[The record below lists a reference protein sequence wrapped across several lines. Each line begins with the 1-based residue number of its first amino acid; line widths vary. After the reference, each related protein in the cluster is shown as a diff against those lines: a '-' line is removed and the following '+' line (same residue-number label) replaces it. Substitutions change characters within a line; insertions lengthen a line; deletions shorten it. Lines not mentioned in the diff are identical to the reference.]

1 VHQLQEPR
9 AAQGV
14 EEAQAVLQV
23 PGLPVPQVHEDGGDA
38 KELRRADGQATG
50 PAGGRAARTG
60 TPVEPVQ
67 LPGRATH
74 TVSAGSHHA
83 PVVQ

>member
-14 EEAQAVLQV
+14 EEAQAVLHV

-38 KELRRADGQATG
+38 QELRRADGQATG
-50 PAGGRAARTG
+50 PTGGRAARTG
-60 TPVEPVQ
+60 APAEPRQ
-67 LPGRATH
+67 LP
-74 TVSAGSHHA
+74 
-83 PVVQ
+83 